1 VKLSRTVSFV
11 AIIGLSAPSLA
22 SAQSEGSFALGGEVT
37 TRMAGDRD
45 VRGHVTPGL
54 LWRFGHGKPGWGF
67 HWGLNW
73 FEADL
78 ERSIGGSNTE
88 FGELHVRPF
97 LAGYGYTYEV
107 GRASITAAMLAGY
120 AFGSIKM
127 TPVANDAYRDR
138 FGARTI
144 SADASNTFAAKPE
157 IGVWYDLNRKIGVNL
172 NAGYIVARPHVTVRS
187 SLGEDRLGIHAD
199 QFIVKVGMVYS
210 IF

>member
-1 VKLSRTVSFV
+1 MKSPRTLLLV
-11 AIIGLSAPSLA
+11 AVIGLGAPSHA
-22 SAQSEGSFALGGEVT
+22 GAQSEGSFAVGGDFT
-37 TRMAGDRD
+37 IRMAGDRD
-45 VRGHVTPGL
+45 VRGRLGPGL

-73 FEADL
+73 FKADL
-78 ERSIGGSNTE
+78 ERSIGGNNTE

-107 GRASITAAMLAGY
+107 GRASITAAVLAGY
-120 AFGSIKM
+120 AFGSIEM

-138 FGARTI
+138 LGARTI
-144 SADASNTFAAKPE
+144 SADASNTFATKPE

-172 NAGYIVARPHVTVRS
+172 NAGYIVARPHVTVHS
-187 SLGEDRLGIHAD
+187 SLGEDRLGIRAD
-199 QFIVKVGMVYS
+199 QFILKVGMVYS